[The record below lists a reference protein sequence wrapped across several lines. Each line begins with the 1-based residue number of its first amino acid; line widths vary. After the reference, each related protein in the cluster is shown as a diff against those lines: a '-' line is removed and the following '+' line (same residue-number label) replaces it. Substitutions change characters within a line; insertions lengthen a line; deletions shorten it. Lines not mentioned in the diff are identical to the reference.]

1 MLGDFGATMRKPE
14 NCLTPQHVVDLMS
27 GDGAE
32 MLCGTTLFTEARHA
46 VQHGARPVWLS
57 AEVGLRL

>member
-27 GDGAE
+27 VDGTE
-32 MLCGTTLFTEARHA
+32 RLCSTTLFTEARHG
-46 VQHGARPVWLS
+46 GAAWRETGL
-57 AEVGLRL
+57 AER